1 MNALNVA
8 EYTHSLGLQA
18 KTASALMAKAP
29 AAIKNKALKALARLL
44 RENVAA
50 LQVDNAKDLERAVA
64 NGLAG
69 PMVDRLKLTP
79 FTQALQAFERGDHTA
94 AALSTL
100 ARQQTTLLAALPPRY
115 SEVLLNLLDRLES
128 SALFSEESCSFSQK
142 DLVANLTMWME
153 KAQGAL
159 NAS

>member
-1 MNALNVA
+1 M
-8 EYTHSLGLQA
+8 TD
-18 KTASALMAKAP
+18 TASVQLTT
-29 AAIKNKALKALARLL
+29 LA
-44 RENVAA
+44 
-50 LQVDNAKDLERAVA
+50 
-64 NGLAG
+64 
-69 PMVDRLKLTP
+69 
-79 FTQALQAFERGDHTA
+79 QALQAFERCDHTA

-142 DLVANLTMWME
+142 DLVANLTMWVE
-153 KAQGAL
+153 KAQGTL